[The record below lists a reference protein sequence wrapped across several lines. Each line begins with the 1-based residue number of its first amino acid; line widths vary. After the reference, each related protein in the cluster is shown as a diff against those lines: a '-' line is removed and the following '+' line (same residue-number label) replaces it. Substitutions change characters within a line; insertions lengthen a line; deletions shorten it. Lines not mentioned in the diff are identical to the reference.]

1 MCKLARLVQV
11 QAPLGSHGILAGAY
25 SPHHQPSHSVLFTP
39 DIDDS
44 QVQPLRIHK
53 GGTPIASPTR
63 GEAHP
68 RPLSDISPTEHR
80 RNSPSFKQ
88 TTKVC
93 NALRSSSTS
102 SLTVHHSEDGCQRW
116 LFPVPALSLQHRE
129 QPLSTALLARTRS
142 SHTKSFLD
150 F

>member
-93 NALRSSSTS
+93 NALFKLNLITDCAPLRRWLSKMALPRSSPLPSTPRTTPLHGS
-102 SLTVHHSEDGCQRW
+102 SGKD
-116 LFPVPALSLQHRE
+116 AI
-129 QPLSTALLARTRS
+129 QPHQIVS
-142 SHTKSFLD
+142 
-150 F
+150 